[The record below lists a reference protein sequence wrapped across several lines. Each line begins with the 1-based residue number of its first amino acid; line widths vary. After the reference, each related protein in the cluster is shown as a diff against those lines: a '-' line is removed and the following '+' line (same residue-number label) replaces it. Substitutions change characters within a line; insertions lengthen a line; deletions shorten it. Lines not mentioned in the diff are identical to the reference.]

1 MNLLD
6 NGNAHCEERV
16 QVLHAWIRRLCDPDV
31 NFCESLM
38 PDFETTCQSV
48 VERNFEGGG
57 GKYTDL
63 ATRKLGG
70 KLLTCITETA
80 QESELQDGPIN
91 ITKEDGSRIE
101 GSFKKGVPHGYF
113 RYLDSTGDLEFFG
126 CFVRGIGHGL
136 CWKGLAGGGFLVS
149 PSWDFS
155 TNNTIYLYPDC
166 RTVLVGNFY
175 KGQMVQARLAQVVGS
190 SGFCSYFCGSLQPEL
205 SEPKGQI
212 YSYDPSTSTRLSS
225 QCLLPDPYEQEFVC
239 VRRSHIPRAGEG
251 LFAKCDI
258 EMGTVLCFYNGI
270 RLEAGSEDDTGHGL
284 DEYRIVLDATT
295 DLSIPAGMTSL
306 KEYAGSLGH
315 KVCHSFT
322 PNTEF
327 DTFYHPRFGNVRC
340 LASIRN
346 ISKGEEITVNYRY
359 SLPVSPNWYKVAWAK
374 HQKLVRGLPDWK
386 LAVNFG
392 LNRRSRTSLSSSTS
406 DKSESSEDGFNF

>member
-6 NGNAHCEERV
+6 NGNANSEERI

-31 NFCESLM
+31 NFCETLM

-48 VERNFEGGG
+48 VEKNFEGGG
-57 GKYTDL
+57 GKYTEL
-63 ATRKLGG
+63 ANRKLGG
-70 KLLTCITETA
+70 KLLACITETA
-80 QESELQDGPIN
+80 QHSQVQDGPVN
-91 ITKEDGSRIE
+91 ITNEDGSRVE
-101 GSFKKGVPHGYF
+101 GNFKKGVPHGYF

-136 CWKGLAGGGFLVS
+136 CWKGLVGGGFLVS

-155 TNNTIYLYPDC
+155 GNNTMYLYPDC

-175 KGQMVQARLAQVVGS
+175 KGQMVTAQLAQVIGS
-190 SGFCSYFCGSLQPEL
+190 SAHCSYFCGSLQPEI
-205 SEPKGQI
+205 SEPKGQV
-212 YSYDPSTSTRLSS
+212 YSFDPSTCSRLSS
-225 QCLLPDPYEQEFVC
+225 QCLLPDPYEQEFVR
-239 VRRSHIPRAGEG
+239 VRPSQIPRAGDG

-258 EMGTVLCFYNGI
+258 EMGTVLCFYNGVRI
-270 RLEAGSEDDTGHGL
+270 LVEEEESREKL
-284 DEYRIVLDATT
+284 DEYRIVLDSTT
-295 DLSIPAGMTSL
+295 DLTIPCEMTGL
-306 KEYAGSLGH
+306 KDYCATLAH
-315 KVCHSFT
+315 KVCHSFS

-327 DTFYHPRFGNVRC
+327 DTFYHPRFGNIRC

-346 ISKGEEITVNYRY
+346 IRKGEEITVNYRY
-359 SLPVSPNWYKVAWAK
+359 CLHVSPNWYKVAWAK

-392 LNRRSRTSLSSSTS
+392 LSHRPRASTSSTS
-406 DKSESSEDGFNF
+406 DRSESSEDSFSV